1 MSLWGNSDADEA
13 KPKWL
18 TAAEKKLTYAT
29 SKGWVFKKSA
39 NHQEEVLCA
48 TGELATSLGQATI
61 SSVEIDMTS
70 FDVSAG
76 GTLKVNVYYNEKV
89 TVAGASP
96 LMTMANSQAGGGS
109 AATKTL
115 TMDGSLPLTSEKLSF
130 SASVGAA
137 GSTISANDVLTIGAQ
152 SINLNG
158 STIVDSVGGGNAERA
173 ISAAQST
180 AAGSITAVA

>member
-1 MSLWGNSDADEA
+1 
-13 KPKWL
+13 
-18 TAAEKKLTYAT
+18 
-29 SKGWVFKKSA
+29 
-39 NHQEEVLCA
+39 
-48 TGELATSLGQATI
+48 
-61 SSVEIDMTS
+61 
-70 FDVSAG
+70 
-76 GTLKVNVYYNEKV
+76 
-89 TVAGASP
+89 
-96 LMTMANSQAGGGS
+96 MANSQAGGGS